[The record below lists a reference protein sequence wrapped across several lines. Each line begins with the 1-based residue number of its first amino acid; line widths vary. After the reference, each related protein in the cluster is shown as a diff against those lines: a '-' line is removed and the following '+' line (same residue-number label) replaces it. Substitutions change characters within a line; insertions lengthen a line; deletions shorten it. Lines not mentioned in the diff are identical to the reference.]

1 MPISV
6 SVELEAAWFMVL
18 MEAIVPFDADI
29 AAAMDEMPVSVGD
42 GAPLVVWD
50 VNAKSLAMEEVDAA
64 PVMVIEPVSIDELIV
79 AVLDNIMCDAV
90 MVLGLGYEM
99 LLE

>member
-1 MPISV
+1 
-6 SVELEAAWFMVL
+6 
-18 MEAIVPFDADI
+18 
-29 AAAMDEMPVSVGD
+29 
-42 GAPLVVWD
+42 
-50 VNAKSLAMEEVDAA
+50 MEEVDAA